1 MSHRSKTIRPLLAL
15 GKFALGG
22 AILAYLLYQVR
33 QQDGFS
39 ALIEQSKDWRF
50 LALGVVCILVSEL
63 LSFGRWFI
71 LVRALGL
78 DFRLLDAVRL
88 GAIAFALNFVALGS
102 LGGDVFK
109 AVFIARSQPGR
120 RTAAVTTI
128 FVDRVVGLFTFLVL
142 ASVAVMVIDVG
153 PVESTAVTVLFR
165 LTLICTAVGW
175 GGFALVLILP
185 SFGNGRWMNLVERI
199 PVVGTVGLQLVLSL
213 AAYRNHKLELLKA
226 FLLSVVVDT
235 FFIVSFFLVAAG
247 LPMHVPTLTEHF
259 FVVPL
264 SLVAGS
270 IPITPSGLGTL
281 EAAVEALYQIVPS
294 DVAITPGTGTIAAL
308 AHRVGMM
315 LVAAI
320 GVAFYVSQ
328 RTAVSAEVN
337 RFASSQPEATRS

>member
-1 MSHRSKTIRPLLAL
+1 
-15 GKFALGG
+15 
-22 AILAYLLYQVR
+22 
-33 QQDGFS
+33 
-39 ALIEQSKDWRF
+39 
-50 LALGVVCILVSEL
+50 
-63 LSFGRWFI
+63 
-71 LVRALGL
+71 
-78 DFRLLDAVRL
+78 
-88 GAIAFALNFVALGS
+88 
-102 LGGDVFK
+102 
-109 AVFIARSQPGR
+109 
-120 RTAAVTTI
+120 
-128 FVDRVVGLFTFLVL
+128 LFTFLVL

-175 GGFALVLILP
+175 GGFALVLFLP

-294 DVAITPGTGTIAAL
+294 DVAITSGTGTIAAL

-328 RTAVSAEVN
+328 RTAVSAEIN
-337 RFASSQPEATRS
+337 RFASSRPEATRS